1 MGDEKE
7 QHAEQGGNP
16 VADSVSGISKADR
29 CLAHATGILR
39 RGSIVVQSRVVQEQK
54 ENTHT
59 HTAPRALSGRF
70 WLYSTNLLE
79 KSLAG
84 LEKKTGII
92 QSGTEETLR
101 EADEGN
107 TKELRTRV
115 YVYVTAILFGN
126 QEGSNL
132 AATYWLNFEARAGGV
147 EKAKGF
153 QYLT

>member
-1 MGDEKE
+1 M
-7 QHAEQGGNP
+7 
-16 VADSVSGISKADR
+16 
-29 CLAHATGILR
+29 
-39 RGSIVVQSRVVQEQK
+39 
-54 ENTHT
+54 
-59 HTAPRALSGRF
+59 
-70 WLYSTNLLE
+70 YSTNLLE

-132 AATYWLNFEARAGGV
+132 AATY
-147 EKAKGF
+147 
-153 QYLT
+153 